1 MLLSFRYRSMRLLL
15 TLALVAVLPTTSHA
29 LAQAA
34 EAERTNLLSPHTGL
48 MLWTLLIFVV
58 LLLILTKYAFKPITA
73 AVEARERALREAIEA
88 ATRDREAAARLL
100 EEHRAQIESAR
111 VEAQRIIAEGRV
123 TGDKLRA
130 QMLEE
135 TRHQQHEMLERA
147 RQEIGREKELAIAEM
162 RAEAVD
168 LALRAAE
175 KVIEKNLDART
186 NRQIVETFLES
197 LPQGS
202 ASGR

>member
-1 MLLSFRYRSMRLLL
+1 MRWTIAALL
-15 TLALVAVLPTTSHA
+15 TGALPAY
-29 LAQAA
+29 AQAA
-34 EAERTNLLSPHTGL
+34 AAAAAAAEETAKTDLLSPNTGL
-48 MLWTLLIFVV
+48 MFWTLLIFVA
-58 LLLILTKYAFKPITA
+58 LWLILTKYAFKPITA
-73 AVEARERALREAIEA
+73 AVEARERALQEAIDA
-88 ATRDREAAARLL
+88 ATRDREAAAHLL

-111 VEAQRIIAEGRV
+111 AEAQRIIAEGRA

-135 TRHQQHEMLERA
+135 TRQQQQEMLERA

-175 KVIEKNLDART
+175 KVIEKNLDARS
-186 NRQIVETFLES
+186 NRQIVEKFLES

>member
-1 MLLSFRYRSMRLLL
+1 MKRI
-15 TLALVAVLPTTSHA
+15 AAAVLTA
-29 LAQAA
+29 LASPTYAWAA
-34 EAERTNLLSPHTGL
+34 QEEAAKTDLLSPNTGL
-48 MLWTLLIFVV
+48 MFWTLLIFVV

-73 AVEARERALREAIEA
+73 AVEARERALRDAIEA
-88 ATRDREAAARLL
+88 ASRDREAAASLL

-111 VEAQRIIAEGRV
+111 AEAQRIIAEGRA
-123 TGDKLRA
+123 TGDKLRG
-130 QMLEE
+130 QMVEE
-135 TRHQQHEMLERA
+135 TRQQQQEMLERA

-186 NRQIVETFLES
+186 NRQIVEKFLES
-197 LPQGS
+197 LPKGS
-202 ASGR
+202 GSGH

>member
-1 MLLSFRYRSMRLLL
+1 MRWTIAALL
-15 TLALVAVLPTTSHA
+15 TAALPAYA
-29 LAQAA
+29 RAAAAAA
-34 EAERTNLLSPHTGL
+34 EETAKTDLLSPNTGL
-48 MLWTLLIFVV
+48 MFWTLLIFVA
-58 LLLILTKYAFKPITA
+58 LWLILTKYAFKPITA
-73 AVEARERALREAIEA
+73 AVEARERALQEAIDA
-88 ATRDREAAARLL
+88 ATQDREAAARLL

-111 VEAQRIIAEGRV
+111 AEAQRIIAEGRA

-135 TRHQQHEMLERA
+135 TRQQQQEMLERA

-175 KVIEKNLDART
+175 KVIEKNLDARS
-186 NRQIVETFLES
+186 NRQIVEKFLES

>member
-1 MLLSFRYRSMRLLL
+1 MKRIIPLLL
-15 TLALVAVLPTTSHA
+15 IA
-29 LAQAA
+29 LAAPAYAWAA
-34 EAERTNLLSPHTGL
+34 QEEAAKTDLLSPNTGL
-48 MLWTLLIFVV
+48 MFWTLLIFVA
-58 LLLILTKYAFKPITA
+58 LWLILTKYAFKPITA
-73 AVEARERALREAIEA
+73 AVEARERALREAIDA
-88 ATRDREAAARLL
+88 ATRDREAAARVL
-100 EEHRAQIESAR
+100 EEQRAQIESAR
-111 VEAQRIIAEGRV
+111 TEAQRIIAEGRA
-123 TGDKLRA
+123 TGDKLRG

-135 TRHQQHEMLERA
+135 TRQQQQEMLERA

-186 NRQIVETFLES
+186 NRQIVEKFLES

>member
-1 MLLSFRYRSMRLLL
+1 MKKLVVP
-15 TLALVAVLPTTSHA
+15 LALTA
-29 LAQAA
+29 LSAPPYAWAAA
-34 EAERTNLLSPHTGL
+34 EEAAKTDLLSPNTGL
-48 MLWTLLIFVV
+48 MFWTLLIFVA
-58 LLLILTKYAFKPITA
+58 LWLILTKYAFKPITA

-100 EEHRAQIESAR
+100 EEQRAQIESAR
-111 VEAQRIIAEGRV
+111 TEAQRIIAEGRA
-123 TGDKLRA
+123 TGDKLRG
-130 QMLEE
+130 QMVEE
-135 TRHQQHEMLERA
+135 TRQQQQDMLERA

-186 NRQIVETFLES
+186 NRQIVEKFLES

>member
-1 MLLSFRYRSMRLLL
+1 MRLIIPALL
-15 TLALVAVLPTTSHA
+15 TELATPAYVWA
-29 LAQAA
+29 AQEEAA
-34 EAERTNLLSPHTGL
+34 KTDLLSPNTGL
-48 MLWTLLIFVV
+48 MFWTLLIFVA
-58 LLLILTKYAFKPITA
+58 LWLILTKYAFKPITA

-100 EEHRAQIESAR
+100 EEQRAQIESAR
-111 VEAQRIIAEGRV
+111 TEAQRIIAEGRA
-123 TGDKLRA
+123 TGDKLRG

-135 TRHQQHEMLERA
+135 TRQRQQEMLERA

-186 NRQIVETFLES
+186 NRQIVEKFLES

>member
-1 MLLSFRYRSMRLLL
+1 MRWTIAALL
-15 TLALVAVLPTTSHA
+15 TGALPAYA
-29 LAQAA
+29 RAAA
-34 EAERTNLLSPHTGL
+34 EETAKTDLLSPNTGL
-48 MLWTLLIFVV
+48 MFWTLLIFVA
-58 LLLILTKYAFKPITA
+58 LWLILTKYAFKPITA
-73 AVEARERALREAIEA
+73 AVEARERALQEAIDA

-111 VEAQRIIAEGRV
+111 AEAQRIIAEGRA

-130 QMLEE
+130 QMVEE
-135 TRHQQHEMLERA
+135 TRQQQQEMLERA

-186 NRQIVETFLES
+186 NRQIVEKFLES
-197 LPQGS
+197 LPQGA

>member
-1 MLLSFRYRSMRLLL
+1 MKKL
-15 TLALVAVLPTTSHA
+15 TVPLVLAA
-29 LAQAA
+29 LIAPPYAWAAA
-34 EAERTNLLSPHTGL
+34 EEAAKTDLLSPNTGL
-48 MLWTLLIFVV
+48 MFWTLLIFVA
-58 LLLILTKYAFKPITA
+58 LWLILTKYAFKPITA

-111 VEAQRIIAEGRV
+111 TEAQRIIAEGRA
-123 TGDKLRA
+123 TGDKLRG

-135 TRHQQHEMLERA
+135 TRQQQQEMLERA
-147 RQEIGREKELAIAEM
+147 RHEIGREKELAIAEM

-186 NRQIVETFLES
+186 NRQIVEKFLES